1 MVVIKEFEMP
11 RNCEECPYSKF
22 DFAVDQYRCAMT
34 GHYVSYDFE
43 RDEDSDLWK
52 KQRHIDC
59 PLIEVDL
66 MQMVLDAMEQNNKP
80 LDPEKEKQNKAIA
93 EAILIGDGRNEITH

>member
-1 MVVIKEFEMP
+1 MVVIKDFEMP
-11 RNCEECPYSKF
+11 KSCLVCPI
-22 DFAVDQYRCAMT
+22 
-34 GHYVSYDFE
+34 YDDE
-43 RDEDSDLWK
+43 WGVCRVLGGCPDDDTARRDPK
-52 KQRHIDC
+52 C

-93 EAILIGDGRNEITH
+93 EAILIGDGR